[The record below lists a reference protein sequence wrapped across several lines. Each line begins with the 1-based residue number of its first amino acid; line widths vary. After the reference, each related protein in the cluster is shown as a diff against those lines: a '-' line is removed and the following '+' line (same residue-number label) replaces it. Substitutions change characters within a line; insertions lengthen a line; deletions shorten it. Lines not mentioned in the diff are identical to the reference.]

1 MIGSIFNENS
11 TDSPI
16 AVCGLSDQGSVRNNN
31 EDYYGF
37 YIPAEANVREKYGNL
52 FAVADG
58 VGGNAAGEVASAEAV
73 NVLLQEFYFGDHT
86 DKIPNRLKNVFQYTA
101 LHIYDLSIS
110 DTTVRNMKC
119 TLSTLLLKQNKFFI
133 NHVGDS
139 KILLFR
145 DNTVIQ
151 LTKDHNMVGKL
162 LRLGLL
168 TPEEARVH
176 PNRNVLLQAVGDG
189 PMLVPDFYS
198 GVVQQGDLFCL
209 ITDGI
214 TEHMTLEELNVFI
227 SEYGNS
233 GAGLAHLVEE
243 INRRGGH
250 DNMTIVT
257 VKVNS
262 IDH

>member
-1 MIGSIFNENS
+1 MIGSTVNGNS

-16 AVCGLSDQGSVRNNN
+16 AVCGLSDQGSVRSNN
-31 EDYYGF
+31 EDFYGF
-37 YIPAEANVREKYGNL
+37 YIPPDEAIKEKLGNL
-52 FAVADG
+52 FAIADG

-110 DTTVRNMKC
+110 DPTVRNMKC

-139 KILLFR
+139 KIFLIR
-145 DNTVIQ
+145 ENKIIQ
-151 LTKDHNMVGKL
+151 LTKDHNMVSKL
-162 LRLGLL
+162 VRLGLL
-168 TPEEARVH
+168 TPEEARFH

-198 GVVQQGDLFCL
+198 GIVNEGDLFCL

-214 TEHMTLEELNVFI
+214 TEHLTTEELNAFLV
-227 SEYGNS
+227 EHGHS
-233 GAGLAHLVEE
+233 GSGLSQLVEE
-243 INRRGGH
+243 INKRGGH

-257 VKVNS
+257 VKVNKIS
-262 IDH
+262 G